1 LEEIVFMSPAPV
13 LPQEASVEPTEDEQ
27 PLIRVYEK
35 PEATWEVITPAT
47 AQAYL
52 DTMERNRAEKIS
64 GTDAYGR
71 DMENDEWLVTGET
84 IVFDW
89 FDRLID
95 GQHRLKAVVKSGKSI
110 DALVVRGI
118 DPKAQNRMDGGIR
131 RTFRDQLTLD
141 GVVGAPALAALL
153 RRIYL
158 WKPPYNERVNFSRI
172 TVTNAELEGVLNEY
186 RYLPDVVAY
195 ITPLAAKAEVSK
207 SLMSFLFWLFA
218 QKNQERAVE
227 FVEKWANG
235 TGLEEGDPILA
246 LIRRLR
252 SERRRADS
260 QGSRGSLQT
269 MTIWLAVYAWN
280 AYSKNRSI
288 SGLQLP
294 RGGIKAENFP
304 RIAE

>member
-1 LEEIVFMSPAPV
+1 
-13 LPQEASVEPTEDEQ
+13 
-27 PLIRVYEK
+27 
-35 PEATWEVITPAT
+35 
-47 AQAYL
+47 
-52 DTMERNRAEKIS
+52 
-64 GTDAYGR
+64 
-71 DMENDEWLVTGET
+71 
-84 IVFDW
+84 
-89 FDRLID
+89 
-95 GQHRLKAVVKSGKSI
+95 
-110 DALVVRGI
+110 
-118 DPKAQNRMDGGIR
+118 
-131 RTFRDQLTLD
+131 
-141 GVVGAPALAALL
+141 
-153 RRIYL
+153 
-158 WKPPYNERVNFSRI
+158 
-172 TVTNAELEGVLNEY
+172 
-186 RYLPDVVAY
+186 VAY